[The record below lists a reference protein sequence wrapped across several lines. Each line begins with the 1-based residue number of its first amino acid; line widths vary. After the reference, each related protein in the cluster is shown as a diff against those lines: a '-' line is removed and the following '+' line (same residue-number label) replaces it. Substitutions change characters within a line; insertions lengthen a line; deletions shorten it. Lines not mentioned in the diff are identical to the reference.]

1 VSEEDVVIVPVAT
14 GALGLVIGSFLNV
27 VAWRLPRGES
37 IVTPGSRCPA
47 CQHPIRVRDN
57 VPVVSWLALKGRCR
71 DCAAPISP
79 RYPVVEVLTGLLFAV
94 LAIRFGTSAAL
105 AAYLYLAGAGVAL
118 TLIDLDVRRLPN
130 AIVLPSYAVGLA
142 LLGLAALADRD
153 PGAFG
158 RAVLGMA
165 ALFAFYFLLALAYP
179 AGMGFG
185 DVKLSGVLGLYLGYL
200 GVGELLVGAFAGFLL
215 GGLAGA
221 ALVVLRRA
229 GRKTAIPFG
238 PFMLAGAL
246 VGILAGHPLAD
257 AYLSGV
263 LR

>member
-1 VSEEDVVIVPVAT
+1 M
-14 GALGLVIGSFLNV
+14 
-27 VAWRLPRGES
+27 
-37 IVTPGSRCPA
+37 
-47 CQHPIRVRDN
+47 
-57 VPVVSWLALKGRCR
+57 
-71 DCAAPISP
+71 
-79 RYPVVEVLTGLLFAV
+79 
-94 LAIRFGTSAAL
+94 
-105 AAYLYLAGAGVAL
+105 
-118 TLIDLDVRRLPN
+118 
-130 AIVLPSYAVGLA
+130 LPSYAVGLA
-142 LLGLAALADRD
+142 LLGLAALVDRNPD
-153 PGAFG
+153 AFG
-158 RAVLGMA
+158 RAVIGMA

-185 DVKLSGVLGLYLGYL
+185 DVKLSGVLGYLGYL

-257 AYLSGV
+257 AYLSGA
-263 LR
+263 LG